1 MTGEKANASLH
12 DSLDRFLRRH
22 PDLDGRALLNMV
34 EQVVERQSVP
44 AAGPGKPLQSRL
56 REDAQDLAEVIR
68 RARADIA
75 ALNPE
80 AITEEHLPVA
90 GEELEA
96 IVSATETATH
106 EIMEAAEA
114 IEASLEPCPP
124 DAAESISNAVTRIFE
139 ACSFQDITGQRI
151 SKVVNALQQV
161 EAKVGN
167 MLATLGGQTDE
178 VPKAQAAQP
187 AQEVTAE
194 DRERALMNGPQS
206 VEQAPSQDDIDALF
220 QKLG

>member
-1 MTGEKANASLH
+1 MTGDKADASLH

-22 PDLDGRALLNMV
+22 PDLDGRALLNLV
-34 EQVVERQSVP
+34 EQAVERQSIP
-44 AAGPGKPLQSRL
+44 AAGPDKPLQSQL

-124 DAAESISNAVTRIFE
+124 EAAESISNAVTQIFE

-167 MLATLGGQTDE
+167 MLATLGGQAGE
-178 VPKAQAAQP
+178 LPKAQTAQP
-187 AQEVTAE
+187 AQEATE
-194 DRERALMNGPQS
+194 EEREQALMNGPQS

>member
-1 MTGEKANASLH
+1 MTGEKADASLH

-34 EQVVERQSVP
+34 EQAVERQSMP
-44 AAGPGKPLQSRL
+44 AVGADKPLQSQL

-124 DAAESISNAVTRIFE
+124 EAAESISNAVTQIFE

-167 MLATLGGQTDE
+167 MLATLGGQTGQS
-178 VPKAQAAQP
+178 PAAQSAP
-187 AQEVTAE
+187 AAPELTE
-194 DRERALMNGPQS
+194 EEREQALMNGPQP

>member
-1 MTGEKANASLH
+1 MTGEKADASLH

-34 EQVVERQSVP
+34 EQAVERQSAP
-44 AAGPGKPLQSRL
+44 AAGADKPLQSQL

-96 IVSATETATH
+96 IVSATETATN

-124 DAAESISNAVTRIFE
+124 ETAERISNAVTQIFE

-167 MLATLGGQTDE
+167 MLATLGGQPGQST
-178 VPKAQAAQP
+178 AAQ
-187 AQEVTAE
+187 TATAGQDMTEE
-194 DRERALMNGPQS
+194 DRERALMNGPQKAG
-206 VEQAPSQDDIDALF
+206 QAPSQDDIDALF

>member
-1 MTGEKANASLH
+1 MTGEKADASLH

-34 EQVVERQSVP
+34 EQAVERQSVP
-44 AAGPGKPLQSRL
+44 AAGADKPLQSQL

-124 DAAESISNAVTRIFE
+124 EAAESISNAVTQIFE

-167 MLATLGGQTDE
+167 MLATLGGQTGQ
-178 VPKAQAAQP
+178 PSAAQGAP
-187 AQEVTAE
+187 DAQELTEE
-194 DRERALMNGPQS
+194 DREQALMNGPQS
-206 VEQAPSQDDIDALF
+206 VEQTPSQDDIDALF

>member
-1 MTGEKANASLH
+1 MTGEKAEASLH
-12 DSLDRFLRRH
+12 DSLDSFLGRH
-22 PDLDGRALLNMV
+22 PDLDGRALLSLL
-34 EQVVERQSVP
+34 EQALEQQPVP
-44 AAGPGKPLQSRL
+44 AAGSDRPLQSRI
-56 REDAQDLAEVIR
+56 REDAQDLADVIR
-68 RARADIA
+68 RARSDIA

-96 IVSATETATH
+96 IVSATETATN

-124 DAAESISNAVTRIFE
+124 ETAERISNAVTQIFE

-161 EAKVGN
+161 EAKVGD
-167 MLATLGGQTDE
+167 MLATLGGQSGQPPVTQTASAVQDMTD
-178 VPKAQAAQP
+178 
-187 AQEVTAE
+187 E

-206 VEQAPSQDDIDALF
+206 AGQAPSQDDIDALF

>member
-1 MTGEKANASLH
+1 MTGEKADASLH

-22 PDLDGRALLNMV
+22 PDLDGRALLNLV
-34 EQVVERQSVP
+34 EQALEQQPVP
-44 AAGPGKPLQSRL
+44 AAGPDEPLQSQI

-124 DAAESISNAVTRIFE
+124 EAAESISNAVTQIFE

-167 MLATLGGQTDE
+167 MLATLGGQTGQS
-178 VPKAQAAQP
+178 PAAQSAP
-187 AQEVTAE
+187 AAQELTEE
-194 DRERALMNGPQS
+194 DREQALMNGPQS

>member
-1 MTGEKANASLH
+1 MTGEKAEASLH

-114 IEASLEPCPP
+114 IEASLELCPP
-124 DAAESISNAVTRIFE
+124 DATESISNAVTRIFE

-167 MLATLGGQTDE
+167 MLATLGGQTGE